1 MPHLLLV
8 WCMEHGLSLENVTP
22 SRDCFESHF
31 LCRLITLLHNLT
43 FNPSNMV
50 VAFYWISMVESG
62 MPRSLWLSV
71 HCTRHLSSFYK
82 AEWRVLV
89 TRCIL
94 PPPIHNFFFFFV
106 FFAVIIICALV
117 VERTRDVFGALFVK
131 TLDYFHL
138 LFRCNRF
145 AFFSTICFNNY
156 EVRILK
162 TKRRSTGKS
171 FTGETFCGVCLYL
184 FICSDTLCDACL
196 KMGSVR
202 DC

>member
-1 MPHLLLV
+1 MGCHDHCGSPSIV
-8 WCMEHGLSLENVTP
+8 QGIYQVFIRQNDVFLSH
-22 SRDCFESHF
+22 DAFYHHQF
-31 LCRLITLLHNLT
+31 ITL
-43 FNPSNMV
+43 
-50 VAFYWISMVESG
+50 
-62 MPRSLWLSV
+62 
-71 HCTRHLSSFYK
+71 
-82 AEWRVLV
+82 
-89 TRCIL
+89 
-94 PPPIHNFFFFFV
+94 FFFFV
-106 FFAVIIICALV
+106 FFAVTIVCTVV
-117 VERTRDVFGALFVK
+117 VERTRDMFGALFVK

-138 LFRCNRF
+138 LFRRNRF